1 MNDLSKVYEEEDDG
15 FNGNV
20 DAYHIET
27 KEENLKNWLEAEV
40 NDNGDLYKIIKKL
53 TKDILIIKNINVDE
67 EFQGQGFGGEILCNV
82 INDSYTS
89 SAILLCDIG
98 ESQRDGFLLEE
109 FYKENGFETILKR
122 DDYPLM
128 VFPQELALEIKSAI
142 ENKNNKNLK
151 YK

>member
-1 MNDLSKVYEEEDDG
+1 MNDLSKVYEEEEDG

-98 ESQRDGFLLEE
+98 ESQKDGFILEE
-109 FYKENGFETILKR
+109 FYKENGFETILNR
-122 DDYPLM
+122 DGYPLM

-142 ENKNNKNLK
+142 ENKSNKK
-151 YK
+151 PKI